1 VLRDP
6 VRRDAAL
13 EMSGIQTIVLAG
25 GPLDAVAQLQPGAP
39 NKAFVE
45 IEGVTLVGRV
55 LAALRDAAGVGRLIV
70 VAPPVMKQH
79 RDLHLA
85 DELRPD
91 GVHISESLR
100 NGLAGLPADEDVLIV
115 ASDLPVLTPIAAQ
128 DFVRG
133 VNALATDLVYGCV
146 EKSVHQSRFPEVPH
160 TWARMQD
167 GTFCGGGL
175 VAMKPRAMPLL
186 ERFIERLGA
195 ARKHPFK
202 LASFFGWD
210 MLARFAL
217 GRLTIAAAEVRAARI
232 LGAPVRAFVSAFP
245 ETAVNV
251 DRPSDVALARTLV
264 ARQSRESR

>member
-1 VLRDP
+1 MT
-6 VRRDAAL
+6 RRDVV
-13 EMSGIQTIVLAG
+13 VLAG
-25 GPLDAVAQLQPGAP
+25 GPLDEVARMQPGAP

-55 LAALRDAAGVGRLIV
+55 LTALRDTAGIGRLIV
-70 VAPPVMKQH
+70 VAPPGMKEH
-79 RDLHLA
+79 RDLRFA

-91 GVHISESLR
+91 GVHITESLR

-115 ASDLPVLTPIAAQ
+115 ASDLPVLTAIATQ

-133 VNALATDLVYGCV
+133 VNALSTDLVYGCV
-146 EKSVHQSRFPEVPH
+146 EKSVHQRTFPEVPH
-160 TWARMQD
+160 TWAKMRD

-175 VAMKPRAMPLL
+175 VAMKPRVLPLL
-186 ERFIERLGA
+186 ERFIEGLGA
-195 ARKHPFK
+195 ARKHPFR

-217 GRLTIAAAEVRAARI
+217 GRLTIAAAEVRGARI
-232 LGAPVRAFVSAFP
+232 LGAPIRAFVSSFP

-251 DRPSDVALARTLV
+251 DRASDVPLARMLV
-264 ARQSRESR
+264 ARQSR